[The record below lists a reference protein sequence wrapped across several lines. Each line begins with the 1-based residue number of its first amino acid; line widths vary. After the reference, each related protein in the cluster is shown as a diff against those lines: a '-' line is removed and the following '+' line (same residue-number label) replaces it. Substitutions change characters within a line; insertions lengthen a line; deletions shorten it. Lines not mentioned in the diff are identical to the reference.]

1 MARFL
6 LVKMRSR
13 LPGQWSIQSLRNTT
27 AFSPTD
33 ATVGGLKRP
42 TRSSLQTAPGTTP
55 SPKKHRNEESAMTAR
70 ISVCRNALLTF
81 AAFAVLFD
89 QGTAGPV
96 KAQNLSSAPDVHLI
110 VHSSIAATQRYWQV
124 RLHYTYL
131 ERDENRRRDS
141 AGRMKS
147 ENVDVSRTILVNG
160 IPFDQLVEHNG
171 RALSAREERAQ
182 KKELDKV

>member
-1 MARFL
+1 MAHFSPAR
-6 LVKMRSR
+6 MRWR
-13 LPGQWSIQSLRNTT
+13 LPGRWSIQSLRNTT
-27 AFSPTD
+27 AFAPTD
-33 ATVGGLKRP
+33 ATVGDSKRL
-42 TRSSLQTAPGTTP
+42 TRSLLQTVPGTTP
-55 SPKKHRNEESAMTAR
+55 SARRRRNDESAMTIR
-70 ISVCRNALLTF
+70 ISECRNALLTF